1 MRRLLTL
8 FACVA
13 VFAALAL
20 AEDYSGRLIDASC
33 YNQHKSAATCDP
45 TASTS
50 SFGILVSGKVM
61 KFDSAGNEKAAAALK
76 SRADRSANPNSP
88 ASAEVTAKVTG
99 TMEGDDTIKVESI
112 DLQ

>member
-8 FACVA
+8 CACVA
-13 VFAALAL
+13 VFSALAL
-20 AEDYSGRLIDASC
+20 AENWSGRLVDTSC
-33 YNQHKSAATCDP
+33 YHQKKSAAACDA

-50 SFGILVSGKVM
+50 SFGILASGKVLM
-61 KFDSAGNEKAAAALK
+61 FDSAGNAKAAEALK
-76 SRADRSANPNSP
+76 SRADRSANPNTP
-88 ASAEVTAKVTG
+88 PSAEVSAKVTG